1 MSAFES
7 TYSAQEAVDTQPTSL
22 SSISLLNDW
31 SNQKSEQNTN
41 LSKNQLVQD
50 GQIRFGSSTAE
61 LYGQETSNSGTSG
74 DPLHPF
80 SVDEIER
87 SGENTAELLSSG
99 NMASSESNYM
109 ILSRDN
115 PEQLALDV
123 SAYERSGAAG
133 GVQQGGLEDC
143 WFQVSVAA
151 FSTAPD
157 GAEKIS
163 NMITQTDDG
172 QYKVTFPGDPLR
184 PVIVSNNEVDNNPDI
199 TDSAKWGR
207 VLEAAI
213 LKRDPKSALPQERG
227 GTGGN
232 ITDGLRLLTG
242 KESTEIHIADSDLSS
257 MSDTIQESLE
267 DQRAIVAS
275 TPSSTDEP
283 IEYRHAYS
291 VSAYDPSSKTISLR
305 NPWGYNEALPGT
317 RQNGVLVG
325 GAGEISMP
333 LDIFMKNFHKI
344 DIA

>member
-1 MSAFES
+1 MPAFDNGFS
-7 TYSAQEAVDTQPTSL
+7 TQEVPDSPPTTL
-22 SSISLLNDW
+22 SSVSLLGDKP
-31 SNQKSEQNTN
+31 SR
-41 LSKNQLVQD
+41 SKQDANPSPSKLVGD
-50 GQIRFGSSTAE
+50 GQIQFGDSTAQLYAQKKSAQAPSTDLATPFSADEIEDAGESTAE
-61 LYGQETSNSGTSG
+61 LLRAGS
-74 DPLHPF
+74 P
-80 SVDEIER
+80 V
-87 SGENTAELLSSG
+87 
-99 NMASSESNYM
+99 SSESNYM

-115 PEQLALDV
+115 PQQLAMDV
-123 SAYERSGAAG
+123 AAYEKSGAAG

-151 FSTAPD
+151 LSTAPD
-157 GAEKIS
+157 GAERIS
-163 NMITQTDDG
+163 EMITQVENGD
-172 QYKVTFPGDPLR
+172 YKVTFPGDPSR
-184 PVIVSNNEVDNNPDI
+184 PVVVSNSEVDNNPDI

-232 ITDGLRLLTG
+232 ITEGLRLLTG
-242 KESTEIHIADSDLSS
+242 KDSTEIHIADADLSS
-257 MSDTIQESLE
+257 MSDSLRRSLK
-267 DQRAIVAS
+267 DGRAIVAS
-275 TPSSTDEP
+275 TPSTTDQP

-291 VSAYDPSSKTISLR
+291 VTAYDANTKNITLR

-317 RQNGVLVG
+317 RLNGVSVG